1 MWLGTEE
8 LYHTYMPGTPFEVAA
23 LKNINLEVKKGE
35 FLAIIGQTGSGKSTL
50 VQHFNGLLQPV
61 SGKVY
66 FDGREIGSSKEARV
80 WARRRVG
87 LLFQFPEHQLF
98 EETVFAD
105 VSFGPRNLGFSQAEI
120 GERVEEALE
129 LVGLDPGE
137 IAQRSPFALSGGQMR
152 RVAMAGVLAMR
163 PDVLIL
169 DEPTAGLDPRGKQ
182 EILAMI
188 ARLHREQGIT
198 VILVSH
204 SMEDVA
210 RYAGRLVVI
219 ADGEIKITGTPSE
232 VFTRSEEL
240 EALGLGI
247 PQLARLM
254 QRLREAGKEVPLDV
268 FTVSRARDVILSMLG
283 GEKHEPL

>member
-8 LYHTYMPGTPFEVAA
+8 LYYTYMPGTPFEVAA

-35 FLAIIGQTGSGKSTL
+35 YLAIIGQTGSGKSTL
-50 VQHFNGLLQPV
+50 VQHLNGLLQPL

-66 FDGREIGSSKEARV
+66 FDGREISASKEARV

-105 VSFGPRNLGFSQAEI
+105 VAFGPKNMGFSQGEI
-120 GERVEEALE
+120 KERVEQALE
-129 LVGLDPGE
+129 LVGLNPAE
-137 IAQRSPFALSGGQMR
+137 VAYRSPFSLSGGQMR

-163 PDVLIL
+163 PEVLIL
-169 DEPTAGLDPRGKQ
+169 DEPTAGLDPRGKRD
-182 EILAMI
+182 IMDLI
-188 ARLHREQGIT
+188 DRLHREHGLT

-219 ADGEIKITGTPSE
+219 AEGEIKITGTPAE
-232 VFTRSEEL
+232 VFTRAGEL
-240 EALGLGI
+240 ETLGLGV

-254 QRLREAGKEVPLDV
+254 QRLREAGKDVPLDV

-283 GEKHEPL
+283 GEKH